1 MNGKRSFG
9 NTSPGEH
16 RVQWAVIVGFAVLA
30 WVIFGRLGHSFWYRI
45 DYGFDLEWMEGG
57 MLVHVDRLRKGQ
69 GLYVPPS
76 ADFVPYIYPPLYPWV
91 LSLLGEPSYFLGR
104 LLSILG
110 TLAAMGASVAAIR
123 QERIS
128 WPFALAPVLLYAT
141 CYEDS
146 GAFFDLVRSDALALG
161 LAAWAMVLVRRGAGA
176 APLWGGV
183 LLTLAFMAKHNYAAL
198 GVPMV
203 IWLWV
208 FYGRKQAF
216 RFGAVCAGS
225 ALAWVGWMHWQTDG
239 LFLTY
244 LLEVPSVHP
253 LVQQR
258 FWPGSELEV
267 YRAMPVFVWASLSAA
282 FLFLIFRFRFKKEA
296 LFYWCGLS
304 FVIFGLCALMRAH
317 HGGFLNVLM
326 PGFWMLALVSCMLLG
341 ALEKQAPSALASL
354 GLVGLLAL
362 HSQNALWAPDK
373 YTPRPGDQA
382 AGEELIARI
391 RAIEGEVL
399 MPHAPWYPALAGK
412 EPSVP
417 LIALWDIDH
426 KKGPLRDGVQAFR
439 EDVSAHRWEAIIT
452 PGRPMRFGISKAYV
466 LEERLRGSHRSLR
479 TKSGWPVSLRV
490 ILKPK
495 ATD

>member
-1 MNGKRSFG
+1 MNGKGVSD
-9 NTSPGEH
+9 TSPG
-16 RVQWAVIVGFAVLA
+16 RQRIQWLVAVGMAVLA
-30 WVIFGRLGHSFWYRI
+30 WVIFGRLGHSFWHRVG
-45 DYGFDLEWMEGG
+45 YGFDLEWMEGG
-57 MLVHVDRLRKGQ
+57 MLVHVDRLRNGQ

-76 ADFVPYIYPPLYPWV
+76 ADFVPYIYPPLYPWI
-91 LSLLGEPSYFLGR
+91 LSVLGEPSYFSGR

-110 TLAAMGASVAAIR
+110 TLAAMGASVAALR

-128 WPFALAPVLLYAT
+128 WPFALAPALLYAS
-141 CYEDS
+141 CYDDS

-161 LAAWAMVLVRRGAGA
+161 LAAWSMVLVRRGVGV

-198 GVPMV
+198 GVPMA

-216 RFGAVCAGS
+216 RYVAVCAGS
-225 ALAWVGWMHWQTDG
+225 ALAWVGWMQWQTEG

-267 YRAMPVFVWASLSAA
+267 YRAMPVFVWASLGAA
-282 FLFLIFRFRFKKEA
+282 IPFFIFRFRFNKEA
-296 LFYWCGLS
+296 LSYWCGLA
-304 FVIFGLCALMRAH
+304 FVTFALCALMRAH

-326 PGFWMLALVSCMLLG
+326 PGFWMLALVTCMILG
-341 ALEKQAPSALASL
+341 ALEKQAQSVLASL

-382 AGEELIARI
+382 VGEELIARI

-399 MPHAPWYPALAGK
+399 MPHSPWYPALAGK
-412 EPSVP
+412 KPSVP

-426 KKGPLRDGVQAFR
+426 QKGPLRDGVQAFR
-439 EDVSAHRWEAIIT
+439 EAVTAQRWEAIIT
-452 PGRPMRFGISKAYV
+452 AGRPMRFGISKAYV
-466 LEERLRGSHRSLR
+466 LQERLRVSPRVLR
-479 TKSGWPVSLRV
+479 TKSGWPVSPRV
-490 ILKPK
+490 ILGPK
-495 ATD
+495 AID

>member
-1 MNGKRSFG
+1 MNWAAVRKG
-9 NTSPGEH
+9 SPWG
-16 RVQWAVIVGFAVLA
+16 RRIQWLVAAGFAVLA
-30 WVIFGRLGHSFWYRI
+30 WVVLGRLGHSFGHRI
-45 DYGFDLEWMEGG
+45 GYGFDLEWMEGG
-57 MLVHVDRLRKGQ
+57 MLVHVDRLRNGQ

-91 LSLLGEPSYFLGR
+91 LSILGEPSYFSGR

-110 TLAAMGASVAAIR
+110 TLAAMGASVAALR

-128 WPFALAPVLLYAT
+128 WPFSLAPVLLYAT

-161 LAAWAMVLVRRGAGA
+161 LAAWAMVLVRRGAGN
-176 APLWGGV
+176 APLWGGL

-198 GVPMV
+198 GVPMGV
-203 IWLWV
+203 WLWV
-208 FYGRKQAF
+208 FYGRAQAF
-216 RFGAVCAGS
+216 RFATVSAGS
-225 ALAWVGWMHWQTDG
+225 ALVWVGWMHWQTDG

-253 LVQQR
+253 LVGNR

-267 YRAMPVFVWASLSAA
+267 YNSMPAFVWASTAA
-282 FLFLIFRFRFKKEA
+282 VGFMLALRLRVNRET
-296 LFYWCGLS
+296 LFYWGGLGLVT
-304 FVIFGLCALMRAH
+304 FALCALMRAH

-326 PGFWMLALVSCMLLG
+326 PGFWMLALLSCLILG
-341 ALEKQAPSALASL
+341 ALERETTNALGGL
-354 GLVGLLAL
+354 GLVALLAF

-382 AGEELIARI
+382 AGEALIAQI

-412 EPSVP
+412 KPSVP

-426 KKGPLRDGVQAFR
+426 KESPLREGVTAFK
-439 EDVSAHRWEAIIT
+439 EAVDSQRWAAIIT
-452 PGRPMRFGISKAYV
+452 AGRPMRFGISKSY
-466 LEERLRGSHRSLR
+466 ERSDRLRMSPRTLR
-479 TKSGWPVSLRV
+479 TKSGWPVSPRL
-490 ILKPK
+490 ILTPK
-495 ATD
+495 ASD